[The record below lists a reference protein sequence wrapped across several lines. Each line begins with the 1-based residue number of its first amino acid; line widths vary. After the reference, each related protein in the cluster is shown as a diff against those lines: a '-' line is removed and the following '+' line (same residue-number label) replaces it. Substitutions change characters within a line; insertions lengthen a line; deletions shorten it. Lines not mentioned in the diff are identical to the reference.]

1 MILWT
6 VWKNWQEQTL
16 SWRNLLKFF
25 LDGKKK
31 KKKKRFH
38 VFDPSLIEIRKK
50 KFDLFPSVLLS
61 KFLSVSLSFIQAK
74 EYIGQRRTIYHCPSS
89 LRRSHED
96 RVKRMKISKTCST
109 VLKKVEGCRVTE
121 EDGKLI
127 SPKGETKARIR
138 THFSLQWTHFF
149 LSFLPLPLPLS
160 LPYHVEAIS
169 REDYLLKA
177 FSVLV
182 AVNGGKRG
190 II

>member
-1 MILWT
+1 M
-6 VWKNWQEQTL
+6 E
-16 SWRNLLKFF
+16 
-25 LDGKKK
+25 KKK
-31 KKKKRFH
+31 KEKKSFNFRKNLAITEFQIRNFSK
-38 VFDPSLIEIRKK
+38 FQKISCFRSIFNWNSKEEIW
-50 KFDLFPSVLLS
+50 FISIGIIS

-149 LSFLPLPLPLS
+149 LSFLPLS

>member
-1 MILWT
+1 M
-6 VWKNWQEQTL
+6 E
-16 SWRNLLKFF
+16 
-25 LDGKKK
+25 KKK
-31 KKKKRFH
+31 KEKKVLIFEKIQQQRNFRFGIFPNSKRFH

-138 THFSLQWTHFF
+138 THFSLQ
-149 LSFLPLPLPLS
+149 
-160 LPYHVEAIS
+160 
-169 REDYLLKA
+169 
-177 FSVLV
+177 
-182 AVNGGKRG
+182 
-190 II
+190 